1 MQALSYVLVPNNF
14 AKTDIF
20 WLLLPSF
27 MVPILLT
34 LIFVMIAEADTS
46 LKELRNCYFLD
57 TKAGVDCNRNFL
69 CFTIIPTEAHEC
81 DILPSTVLLTL
92 NMSAYTEPLY
102 GIITDFSYA
111 NTTSLCVECPAGTA
125 NNAMVCK
132 TGLRDSKYVS
142 LSISSETHKTAIPI
156 MNLHSLN
163 LNLSQCYTPNAT
175 VYIESLQTPPKICAM
190 LEPTGSCSIV
200 DDSGIGQYVSSF
212 LYVYAAGNTFTYQLD
227 TTFSASQTLICN
239 AQQTTDVT
247 GLMKSILE
255 DEWSYGSFKLNF
267 NLEGRLYSSETR
279 LFKVITNLHA
289 GCLGLTDIEI
299 YPGYISLFV
308 RESSADAENCKIDAD
323 KYFVI
328 EPTIYLYGIQTET
341 IRVRNF
347 IVVGYYDFSQQYQFL
362 IPCQDTSL
370 CVEVYDSL
378 VKTSNSKELYTA
390 SYSVRFIASNGSPA
404 AIVDGYVGSISAPCW
419 VNSYILVYKDYFSV
433 SLEPSMALSC
443 PITQRTLNYTI
454 TATINRIQKGNPMWK
469 DQQVILTLQL
479 KTEFDIN
486 KTLITFHCNNE
497 ALSSSQAAID
507 NCYSTI
513 AQLYSKRESR
523 NVRLHFVG
531 KDLFFNELV
540 NLNHVVYSFRNLNYA
555 NTNIASI
562 SVATIVSIGYLVFII
577 MLYVSVAKNMHV
589 LLHAIEQRL

>member
-1 MQALSYVLVPNNF
+1 
-14 AKTDIF
+14 
-20 WLLLPSF
+20 
-27 MVPILLT
+27 MVSVLLT
-34 LIFVMIAEADTS
+34 LVFAMSAETHTS
-46 LKELRNCYFLD
+46 LQELRNCYFFG
-57 TKAGVDCNRNFL
+57 TKASVDCNRNLL
-69 CFTIIPTEAHEC
+69 CFTITPTKIHEC

-111 NTTSLCVECPAGTA
+111 NTTSLCVECPTGTSNNVVMCKAGL
-125 NNAMVCK
+125 K
-132 TGLRDSKYVS
+132 DSKYIS
-142 LSISSETHKTAIPI
+142 LSISSETHKTDIPV

-175 VYIESLQTPPKICAM
+175 VYTESLQTSPKICAM
-190 LEPTGSCSIV
+190 LEPTGSCSII
-200 DDSGIGQYVSSF
+200 DDSGVGQYVSSF
-212 LYVYAAGNTFTYQLD
+212 LYIYAAGNTFTYQLD
-227 TTFSASQTLICN
+227 TKFSASQTLICN
-239 AQQTTDVT
+239 AQQNIDVT

-267 NLEGRLYSSETR
+267 NLDGRLYSSETR
-279 LFKVITNLHA
+279 LFRVITNLHA

-299 YPGYISLFV
+299 YPEYISLFV
-308 RESSADAENCKIDAD
+308 RESSSDAENCEIDTD

-341 IRVRNF
+341 IRIRNF
-347 IVVGYYDFSQQYQFL
+347 IVVGYYDFSQQYHFL
-362 IPCQDTSL
+362 IPCQNTSL
-370 CVEVYDSL
+370 CTEVYDNL
-378 VKTSNSKELYTA
+378 VKTNDSKELYTA

-419 VNSYILVYKDYFSV
+419 VKSYILVYKNYFSV
-433 SLEPSMALSC
+433 SLEPSGALSC
-443 PITQRTLNYTI
+443 PITQKTLNYTI
-454 TATINRIQKGNPMWK
+454 TATINRIQKKNPMWK

-486 KTLITFHCNNE
+486 KTLITFYCSNE
-497 ALSSSQAAID
+497 ALSSSQTAID
-507 NCYSTI
+507 NCHSTI

-523 NVRLHFVG
+523 SVNLHFVG

-540 NLNHVVYSFRNLNYA
+540 NLNHVVYGFRNLDYA
-555 NTNIASI
+555 TANITSI
-562 SVATIVSIGYLVFII
+562 SVATIVSIGYLIFIV
-577 MLYVSVAKNMHV
+577 MLYVSIVKNMHV